1 MYDMNTIL
9 AAMAEGK
16 TADDLAKEFTDALN
30 AANAKI
36 EADRIAAEKV
46 AKEKEAAERAKSA
59 KVNALKDLMID
70 IIDFI
75 NTYYG
80 DQLPSE
86 VVEALNNEI
95 TDETIADVV
104 KEIDAL
110 IKITPMLFAL
120 IDAEEKSPLSNSKW
134 ISFKPTFKIA
144 DEAPKRADKPVIKKT
159 INTISVNDADKII
172 QDFLDEMF

>member
-36 EADRIAAEKV
+36 EADRIAAEKA
-46 AKEKEAAERAKSA
+46 AKEKEEAERAKSA
-59 KVNALKDLMID
+59 KVNAFKDIMID
-70 IIDFI
+70 IIDFF

-80 DQLPSE
+80 DQLPSDI
-86 VVEALNNEI
+86 VEALNTEI
-95 TDETIADVV
+95 TDETVADVV
-104 KEIDAL
+104 EEIDAL
-110 IKITPMLFAL
+110 IKMTPMLFAL
-120 IDAEEKSPLSNSKW
+120 IDAEEKFSSSKNRW
-134 ISFKPTFKIA
+134 MSFKPTFKIA
-144 DEAPKRADKPVIKKT
+144 DEAPKSADKPVIKKT

>member
-30 AANAKI
+30 AANAKL
-36 EADRIAAEKV
+36 EADRIEAEE
-46 AKEKEAAERAKSA
+46 AAAERAKSA
-59 KVNALKDLMID
+59 KIAAFKNIMID
-70 IIDFI
+70 IIDAI
-75 NTYYG
+75 NTYYA

-95 TDETIADVV
+95 KDEAVAEVV
-104 KEIDAL
+104 EEIDAL
-110 IKITPMLFAL
+110 IKMLPMILAL
-120 IDAEEKSPLSNSKW
+120 INAEKKSPLPKSQW

-144 DEAPKRADKPVIKKT
+144 DAAPKSADKPAPKKT
-159 INTISVNDADKII
+159 IKTITPNDADKII
-172 QDFLDEMF
+172 HDFLSKLF

>member
-1 MYDMNTIL
+1 MFDMNMIL
-9 AAMAEGK
+9 AEMAEGK

-36 EADRIAAEKV
+36 EADRIAAEKA
-46 AKEKEAAERAKSA
+46 AKEKEEAERAKR

-95 TDETIADVV
+95 TDETVADVA

-110 IKITPMLFAL
+110 IKMLFAL

-144 DEAPKRADKPVIKKT
+144 DAAPKRADKPVIKKT

-172 QDFLDEMF
+172 HDFLDEMF

>member
-1 MYDMNTIL
+1 MFDMNTIL
-9 AAMAEGK
+9 AAMSEGK

-36 EADRIAAEKV
+36 EADRIAAERA

-59 KVNALKDLMID
+59 KVNAFKDIMID
-70 IIDFI
+70 IIDFF

-95 TDETIADVV
+95 TDETVADVV

-110 IKITPMLFAL
+110 IKMFAL
-120 IDAEEKSPLSNSKW
+120 IDAEEKSSPSKSKW
-134 ISFKPTFKIA
+134 INFKPTFKIA

-172 QDFLDEMF
+172 QDFLDKIF

>member
-36 EADRIAAEKV
+36 EADRIAAEKA

-59 KVNALKDLMID
+59 KVNAFKDIMID
-70 IIDFI
+70 IIDFF
-75 NTYYG
+75 NTYYSN
-80 DQLPSE
+80 QLPSE

-95 TDETIADVV
+95 TDETVADVV

-110 IKITPMLFAL
+110 IKIFAL
-120 IDAEEKSPLSNSKW
+120 IDAEEKSPLSKSKW

-159 INTISVNDADKII
+159 INTISVNEADKII
-172 QDFLDEMF
+172 HDFLDKMF

>member
-1 MYDMNTIL
+1 MFDMDTIL

-30 AANAKI
+30 AVNAKI
-36 EADRIAAEKV
+36 EADRIAAEKA
-46 AKEKEAAERAKSA
+46 AKEKEEAERAKSA

-95 TDETIADVV
+95 TDETIANTVE
-104 KEIDAL
+104 EIDAL
-110 IKITPMLFAL
+110 IKITPMILDIF
-120 IDAEEKSPLSNSKW
+120 DTEEKSSPSKSEW
-134 ISFKPTFKIA
+134 TSFKPTFKIA
-144 DEAPKRADKPVIKKT
+144 DAAPKSADKPVIKKT
-159 INTISVNDADKII
+159 INTISINDADKII
-172 QDFLDEMF
+172 HDFLDKMF

>member
-9 AAMAEGK
+9 AAMAEGR

-36 EADRIAAEKV
+36 EADRIAAEKA
-46 AKEKEAAERAKSA
+46 AKEKEEAERAKSA

-95 TDETIADVV
+95 TDETVADVA

-110 IKITPMLFAL
+110 IKMTPMLFAL
-120 IDAEEKSPLSNSKW
+120 IDAEEKSPPSKSKW

-144 DEAPKRADKPVIKKT
+144 DEAPKSADKPVIKKT
-159 INTISVNDADKII
+159 INTISINDADKII
-172 QDFLDEMF
+172 HDFLDEMF

>member
-1 MYDMNTIL
+1 MNTIL

-36 EADRIAAEKV
+36 EADRIAAEKA
-46 AKEKEAAERAKSA
+46 AKEKEEAERAKSA

-110 IKITPMLFAL
+110 IKMTPMILAL
-120 IDAEEKSPLSNSKW
+120 IDAEEKSSPSKSKW

-144 DEAPKRADKPVIKKT
+144 DEAPKSADKPVIKKT

>member
-1 MYDMNTIL
+1 MFDMNMIL
-9 AAMAEGK
+9 AEMAEGK

-30 AANAKI
+30 AVNAKI
-36 EADRIAAEKV
+36 EADRIAAEKA

-59 KVNALKDLMID
+59 KVNAFKDIMID
-70 IIDFI
+70 IIDFF

-95 TDETIADVV
+95 TDETVADVV

-110 IKITPMLFAL
+110 IKMAPIMLDIF
-120 IDAEEKSPLSNSKW
+120 DAEEKSPLSKSKW

-172 QDFLDEMF
+172 HDFLDEMF

>member
-1 MYDMNTIL
+1 MFDMNMIL
-9 AAMAEGK
+9 AEMAEGK

-30 AANAKI
+30 AVNAKI
-36 EADRIAAEKV
+36 EADRIAAEKA
-46 AKEKEAAERAKSA
+46 AKEKEEAERAKSA
-59 KVNALKDLMID
+59 KVNAFKDIMID
-70 IIDFI
+70 IIDFF

-95 TDETIADVV
+95 TDETVADVV

-110 IKITPMLFAL
+110 IKMFAL
-120 IDAEEKSPLSNSKW
+120 IDAEEKSSPSNSKW

-159 INTISVNDADKII
+159 INTISVNEADKII
-172 QDFLDEMF
+172 HDFLDEMF

>member
-36 EADRIAAEKV
+36 EAGRIAAEKA
-46 AKEKEAAERAKSA
+46 AKEKEEAKRAKSA

-110 IKITPMLFAL
+110 IKMTPMILAL

>member
-1 MYDMNTIL
+1 MFDMNMIL
-9 AAMAEGK
+9 AEMAEGK

-30 AANAKI
+30 AVNAKI
-36 EADRIAAEKV
+36 EADRIAAEKA
-46 AKEKEAAERAKSA
+46 AKEKEEAERANR

-95 TDETIADVV
+95 TDETVADVV

-110 IKITPMLFAL
+110 IKMTPMLFAL
-120 IDAEEKSPLSNSKW
+120 IDAEEKSPSSKSKW

-172 QDFLDEMF
+172 HDFLDKMF

>member
-1 MYDMNTIL
+1 MFDMNTIL
-9 AAMAEGK
+9 AAMTEGK

-36 EADRIAAEKV
+36 EADRIAAEKA

-59 KVNALKDLMID
+59 KVNAFKDIMID
-70 IIDFI
+70 IIDFF

-95 TDETIADVV
+95 TDETVADVV

-110 IKITPMLFAL
+110 IKMFVL
-120 IDAEEKSPLSNSKW
+120 INAEEKSPLSKNKW

-159 INTISVNDADKII
+159 INTISVNEADKII

>member
-46 AKEKEAAERAKSA
+46 VKEKEAAEKAKSA

-110 IKITPMLFAL
+110 IKMTPMLFAL

-144 DEAPKRADKPVIKKT
+144 DEAPKSADKPVIKKT
-159 INTISVNDADKII
+159 INTISVNEADKII
-172 QDFLDEMF
+172 DDFLDKMF

>member
-36 EADRIAAEKV
+36 EADRIAAEKAAK
-46 AKEKEAAERAKSA
+46 AKEEAERAKSA

-95 TDETIADVV
+95 TDETVADVV

-159 INTISVNDADKII
+159 INTISVNEADKII
-172 QDFLDEMF
+172 HDFLDKIF

>member
-1 MYDMNTIL
+1 MFDMNMIL
-9 AAMAEGK
+9 AEMAEGK

-30 AANAKI
+30 AVNAKI
-36 EADRIAAEKV
+36 EADRIAAEKA
-46 AKEKEAAERAKSA
+46 AKEKEEAERAKR

-95 TDETIADVV
+95 TDETVADVA

-110 IKITPMLFAL
+110 IKMLFAL

-144 DEAPKRADKPVIKKT
+144 DAAPKRADKPVIKKT

-172 QDFLDEMF
+172 HDFLDEMF

>member
-9 AAMAEGK
+9 AAMAEGR

-36 EADRIAAEKV
+36 EADRIAAEKA

>member
-1 MYDMNTIL
+1 MFDMNTIL
-9 AAMAEGK
+9 AAMTEGK

-30 AANAKI
+30 AVNAKI
-36 EADRIAAEKV
+36 EADRIAAEKA
-46 AKEKEAAERAKSA
+46 AKEKEEAERAKSA
-59 KVNALKDLMID
+59 KVNAFKDIMID
-70 IIDFI
+70 IIDFF

-86 VVEALNNEI
+86 AVEALNNEI
-95 TDETIADVV
+95 TDETVADVV

-110 IKITPMLFAL
+110 IKMFAL
-120 IDAEEKSPLSNSKW
+120 IDAEEKSSPSKSKW

-159 INTISVNDADKII
+159 INTISINEADKII
-172 QDFLDEMF
+172 HDFLDEMF

>member
-36 EADRIAAEKV
+36 EADRIAAEKA

-59 KVNALKDLMID
+59 KVNAFKDIMID
-70 IIDFI
+70 IIDFF

-86 VVEALNNEI
+86 AVEALNNEI
-95 TDETIADVV
+95 TDETVADVV
-104 KEIDAL
+104 KEIDTL
-110 IKITPMLFAL
+110 IKMFAL
-120 IDAEEKSPLSNSKW
+120 IDAEEKSSPSKSKW
-134 ISFKPTFKIA
+134 ISFKPTCKIA

-159 INTISVNDADKII
+159 INTISVNEADKII
-172 QDFLDEMF
+172 HDFLDEMF

>member
-36 EADRIAAEKV
+36 EADRIAAEKA

-59 KVNALKDLMID
+59 KVNAFKDIMID
-70 IIDFI
+70 IIDFF

-80 DQLPSE
+80 DQLPSDI
-86 VVEALNNEI
+86 VEALNTEI
-95 TDETIADVV
+95 TDETVADVV
-104 KEIDAL
+104 EEIDAL
-110 IKITPMLFAL
+110 IKMTPMLSAL
-120 IDAEEKSPLSNSKW
+120 IDAEEKFSSSKNRW
-134 ISFKPTFKIA
+134 MSFKPTFKIA
-144 DEAPKRADKPVIKKT
+144 DEAPKSADKPVIKKT
-159 INTISVNDADKII
+159 INTISINDADKII
-172 QDFLDEMF
+172 HDFLDKMF

>member
-1 MYDMNTIL
+1 MFDMNMIL
-9 AAMAEGK
+9 AEMAEGK

-30 AANAKI
+30 AVNAKI
-36 EADRIAAEKV
+36 EADRIAAEKA

-59 KVNALKDLMID
+59 KVNAFKGIMID
-70 IIDFI
+70 IIDFF
-75 NTYYG
+75 NTYYS

-95 TDETIADVV
+95 TDETVTDVV

-110 IKITPMLFAL
+110 IKMTPMLFAL
-120 IDAEEKSPLSNSKW
+120 IDTEEKSPLSNSKW

-172 QDFLDEMF
+172 HDFLDEMF

>member
-1 MYDMNTIL
+1 MFDMNTIL
-9 AAMAEGK
+9 TAMAEGK

-36 EADRIAAEKV
+36 EADRIAAEKA
-46 AKEKEAAERAKSA
+46 AKEKEEAERAKNA

-75 NTYYG
+75 NTYYE

-95 TDETIADVV
+95 KDETVADVV

-110 IKITPMLFAL
+110 IKMTPMLFAL

-172 QDFLDEMF
+172 HDFLDEMF

>member
-1 MYDMNTIL
+1 MFDMDTIL

-30 AANAKI
+30 AVNAKI
-36 EADRIAAEKV
+36 EADRIAAEKA
-46 AKEKEAAERAKSA
+46 AKEKEEAERAKSA

-95 TDETIADVV
+95 TDETVADVA

-110 IKITPMLFAL
+110 IKMTPMLFAL
-120 IDAEEKSPLSNSKW
+120 IDAEEKSPPSNSKW

-144 DEAPKRADKPVIKKT
+144 DAAPKSADKPVIKKT
-159 INTISVNDADKII
+159 INTISINDADKII
-172 QDFLDEMF
+172 HDFLDKMF

>member
-59 KVNALKDLMID
+59 KVNAFKDIMID
-70 IIDFI
+70 IIDFF

-86 VVEALNNEI
+86 AVEALNNEI

>member
-1 MYDMNTIL
+1 MFDMNMIL
-9 AAMAEGK
+9 AEMAEGK

-30 AANAKI
+30 AVNAKI
-36 EADRIAAEKV
+36 EADRIAAEKAAK
-46 AKEKEAAERAKSA
+46 AKEEAERAKSA

-86 VVEALNNEI
+86 VIEALNNEI
-95 TDETIADVV
+95 TDETVADVV

-110 IKITPMLFAL
+110 IKMTPMLFAL

-134 ISFKPTFKIA
+134 MSFKPTFKIA
-144 DEAPKRADKPVIKKT
+144 DEAPKSADKPVIKKT

>member
-36 EADRIAAEKV
+36 EADRIAAEKA
-46 AKEKEAAERAKSA
+46 AKEKEEAERAKSA

-95 TDETIADVV
+95 TDETVADVA

-110 IKITPMLFAL
+110 IKMTPMLFAL
-120 IDAEEKSPLSNSKW
+120 IDAEEKSPPSKSKW

-144 DEAPKRADKPVIKKT
+144 DEAPKSADKPVIKKT
-159 INTISVNDADKII
+159 INTISINDADKII
-172 QDFLDEMF
+172 HDFLDKMF

>member
-1 MYDMNTIL
+1 MFDMDTIL

-30 AANAKI
+30 AVNAKI
-36 EADRIAAEKV
+36 EADRIAAEKA

-59 KVNALKDLMID
+59 KINALKDLMID

-95 TDETIADVV
+95 TDETVADVA

-120 IDAEEKSPLSNSKW
+120 IDDEEKSPLSKSKW

-144 DEAPKRADKPVIKKT
+144 DAAPKSADKPVIKKT
-159 INTISVNDADKII
+159 INTISINDADKII
-172 QDFLDEMF
+172 HDFLDKMF

>member
-9 AAMAEGK
+9 AEMAEGK

-36 EADRIAAEKV
+36 EADRIAAEKA
-46 AKEKEAAERAKSA
+46 AKEKEEAERAKSA
-59 KVNALKDLMID
+59 KINALKDLMID

-95 TDETIADVV
+95 TDETVADVA

-110 IKITPMLFAL
+110 IKMTPMLFAL
-120 IDAEEKSPLSNSKW
+120 IDAEEKSSPSKSKW

-144 DEAPKRADKPVIKKT
+144 DEAPKSADKPVIKKT